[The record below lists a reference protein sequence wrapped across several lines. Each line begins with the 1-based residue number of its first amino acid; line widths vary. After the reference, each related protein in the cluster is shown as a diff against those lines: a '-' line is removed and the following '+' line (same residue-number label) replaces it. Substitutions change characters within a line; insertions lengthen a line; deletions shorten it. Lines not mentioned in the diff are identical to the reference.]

1 MVTTYG
7 MSEILGPLAYERGEN
22 NFLGQS
28 MGNPRRMVSDD
39 TAKAIDQEVKSIVE
53 NAHQQ
58 ALAILEENRDL
69 LEQIAQ
75 EILEVEVIEG
85 SKLHSLL
92 EQAELPQQQH
102 SKLEQKSVIV

>member
-1 MVTTYG
+1 
-7 MSEILGPLAYERGEN
+7 
-22 NFLGQS
+22 
-28 MGNPRRMVSDD
+28 
-39 TAKAIDQEVKSIVE
+39 VE

-58 ALAILEENRDL
+58 ALEILEKNRDL

-85 SKLHSLL
+85 GKLQSLL